1 VPITYLSDDDSV
13 APGCCRVELT
23 LPADAGAAQA
33 WLAGEFN
40 DWSLDA
46 TPMLARADGALSAV
60 VVLERGRS
68 YRYRF
73 YLGDGRWDNDWA
85 ADGYVDNDFGGA
97 DSMVE
102 VPSAAGTPK
111 KRATAKKA
119 PAKKKAATVKKVA
132 AKKTPS

>member
-13 APGCCRVELT
+13 APGCCRVELS
-23 LPADAGAAQA
+23 LPADAGATQA

-46 TPMLARADGALSAV
+46 TPMLARPDGAHSAV

-97 DSMVE
+97 DSVIE
-102 VPSAAGTPK
+102 VPA
-111 KRATAKKA
+111 AKKA
-119 PAKKKAATVKKVA
+119 PAKKKAVA
-132 AKKTPS
+132 AKKAPAKKKTSPQS